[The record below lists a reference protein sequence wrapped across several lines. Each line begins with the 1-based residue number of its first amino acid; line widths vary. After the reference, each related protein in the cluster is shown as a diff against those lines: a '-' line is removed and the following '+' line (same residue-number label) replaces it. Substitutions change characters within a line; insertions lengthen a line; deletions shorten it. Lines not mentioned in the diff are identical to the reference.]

1 MSFVIR
7 CVEDFFFFLTRQHV
21 WILSAMLAWLRRITR
36 MDVCKYRVNVASG
49 DQKRGKR
56 VK

>member
-7 CVEDFFFFLTRQHV
+7 RVEDFFFLTRQHV

-49 DQKRGKR
+49 DQRRGNR